1 MRILRLGS
9 AGSDVMEVQS
19 ALKKAGYSVGGVDG
33 IFGEQT
39 KKAVTEF
46 QRRFGLEADGVI
58 GGSTWRPLHSFLLGY
73 DVYTVRMGDTVY
85 KIARKYKTDPAAIIA
100 ANPTE
105 SPENLMVGSRI
116 KVPYDYD
123 VVSTDVN
130 YTYSIMMRN
139 ISGLKARYPFLQIGT
154 AGYSVLGKTLFYI
167 KMGAGPHHVFYNAAH
182 HALEWITSTVLM
194 KFTEEYLRARAFGK
208 QLKGQ
213 DLSGLWS
220 KTIIYIVPMVNPDGV
235 DLVIDGL
242 SSSNPYYSSLIR
254 WNNGSTDFS
263 HNWEANIRGVDI
275 NHNYD
280 AAWEESKEAAEALGI
295 TGPGPTR
302 YSGPYPVSE
311 PETKAMV
318 RLTRN
323 SGCSL
328 ALAYHSQGEVIYRD
342 FMDMAPPQAKTIG
355 LRLSEISGYALEKAS
370 GISSYAGYK
379 DWFTKEFRRPGYTVE
394 VGRGVNP
401 LPISQLAHI
410 YNDNTGM
417 LLYAAQASL
426 K

>member
-33 IFGEQT
+33 IFAEQT

-167 KMGAGPHHVFYNAAH
+167 KMGAGPHHASQSSEAGG
-182 HALEWITSTVLM
+182 AWTGAS
-194 KFTEEYLRARAFGK
+194 RA
-208 QLKGQ
+208 
-213 DLSGLWS
+213 
-220 KTIIYIVPMVNPDGV
+220 
-235 DLVIDGL
+235 
-242 SSSNPYYSSLIR
+242 
-254 WNNGSTDFS
+254 
-263 HNWEANIRGVDI
+263 
-275 NHNYD
+275 
-280 AAWEESKEAAEALGI
+280 
-295 TGPGPTR
+295 
-302 YSGPYPVSE
+302 
-311 PETKAMV
+311 
-318 RLTRN
+318 
-323 SGCSL
+323 
-328 ALAYHSQGEVIYRD
+328 
-342 FMDMAPPQAKTIG
+342 
-355 LRLSEISGYALEKAS
+355 
-370 GISSYAGYK
+370 
-379 DWFTKEFRRPGYTVE
+379 
-394 VGRGVNP
+394 
-401 LPISQLAHI
+401 
-410 YNDNTGM
+410 
-417 LLYAAQASL
+417 
-426 K
+426 